1 LCNPQGRADSGCSH
15 KWDSQCTLQ
24 SPAMQWSRPKL
35 TMQAVVLQIESHRK
49 GVGKL
54 SIHPAEPE
62 LQSLSYACTAENIQ
76 YA

>member
-1 LCNPQGRADSGCSH
+1 
-15 KWDSQCTLQ
+15 
-24 SPAMQWSRPKL
+24 
-35 TMQAVVLQIESHRK
+35 MQAVVLQIESHRK